1 MIQLINN
8 NSEDNHFKIFQQLF
22 KEADEVMI
30 MVAFLKFSGL
40 KKLEHLLKLPK
51 RCEIIVGAN
60 FGLTEPKALKMIL
73 NWGKETGTITGFI
86 NRLDSKEVFHPKM
99 YLFRKGKEAHIIVG
113 SANLTG
119 GGLVDNNECSLYSKC
134 TIRDGIWK
142 DTKQYFEDCC
152 SAEKA
157 DTLNER
163 IISLYT
169 GFYLKQKPANE
180 EIDKFPDI
188 SESLIY
194 DLKNLK
200 SLYNKFDPNEIR
212 IGIKEKEEHYAE
224 AKKIL
229 DRIASK
235 QHSDQDFRDLLE
247 DLVGKEG
254 IDGLWYSNGMHRQKT
269 RIFTQQSTF
278 RILINYIKNNL
289 DNSPQSIYE
298 GAKKIMQ
305 KIKGVGPNYV
315 GEIMMTY
322 APKKLA
328 NINRNPI
335 TVLRKEGCVNL
346 KDHSQKFNGQDYNE
360 YNNIVK
366 DIAEKLGLNSM
377 LAADY
382 FFNEIYQYLKS
393 QSKL

>member
-8 NSEDNHFKIFQQLF
+8 NSERNHLQILQRLF

-40 KKLEHLLKLPK
+40 KKLEHLLKSSK
-51 RCEIIVGAN
+51 RCQIIVGAN
-60 FGLTEPKALKMIL
+60 FGLTEPKALNLVLK
-73 NWGKETGTITGFI
+73 WGKETGKITGFI

-99 YLFRKGKEAHIIVG
+99 YLFRKGTEAHIIVG

-119 GGLVDNNECSLYSKC
+119 GGLVDNNECSLYTEC
-134 TIRDGIWK
+134 TAGDGIWK
-142 DTKQYFEDCC
+142 DSKQYFEECC
-152 SAEKA
+152 SAQKA
-157 DTLNER
+157 DPLNER
-163 IISLYT
+163 IIALYT
-169 GFYLKQKPANE
+169 GFYLKQKPTND
-180 EIDKFPDI
+180 EIDKFPDL
-188 SESLIY
+188 SVSLIY

-200 SLYNKFDPNEIR
+200 SLYNKFDHNEIR
-212 IGIKEKEEHYAE
+212 KGIKEKEKHYAD
-224 AKKIL
+224 AKEVL
-229 DRIASK
+229 DLIASE
-235 QHSDQDFRDLLE
+235 QHSDEDFRDLLE
-247 DLVGKEG
+247 DLVGKKG
-254 IDGLWYSNGMHRQKT
+254 TDGLWYSNGMYRQKT
-269 RIFTQQSTF
+269 KIYAQQTTF
-278 RILINYIKNNL
+278 RILINYIKNNI

-298 GAKKIMQ
+298 GAKKIMK
-305 KIKGVGPNYV
+305 KINGVGPNYV

-335 TVLRKEGCVNL
+335 TVLIKEGCVNL
-346 KDHSQKFNGQDYNE
+346 KDHSQKFNGKDYDE

-366 DIAEKLGLNSM
+366 DIAEKLGLSSM

-382 FFNEIYQYLKS
+382 FFNKIYQNLKS

>member
-8 NSEDNHFKIFQQLF
+8 NSEDNHFTIFQQLF

-40 KKLEHLLKLPK
+40 KKLEQLLKLPK

-60 FGLTEPKALKMIL
+60 FGLTEPKALNMIL
-73 NWGKETGTITGFI
+73 KWGKETGKITGFI

-134 TIRDGIWK
+134 TTKDGIWK
-142 DTKQYFEDCC
+142 DTKQYFEECC
-152 SAEKA
+152 SPEKA
-157 DTLNER
+157 DPLNER

-180 EIDKFPDI
+180 EIDKFPDV

-200 SLYNKFDPNEIR
+200 SLYNKFDHNEIR

-229 DRIASK
+229 DLIASK
-235 QHSDQDFRDLLE
+235 QHSDEDFRDLLE

-269 RIFTQQSTF
+269 RIYAQQSSF
-278 RILINYIKNNL
+278 RILIKYIKNNL

-298 GAKKIMQ
+298 GAKKIMRN
-305 KIKGVGPNYV
+305 IKGVGPNYV

-366 DIAEKLGLNSM
+366 DIVEKLGLNSM

-382 FFNEIYQYLKS
+382 FFNRIYQNLKS
-393 QSKL
+393 QSKS